1 MQTNRELF
9 ESVIRT
15 VQAGRRVALC
25 AVVKTRGSAPQEP
38 GAMMLVDEAMNS
50 RGTLGGGC
58 VEAEVRKRAHELLG
72 QAGSGVLEFVL
83 NHDYGWDDGLI
94 CGGRM
99 DIAVE
104 TIQSPDQLDTF
115 SQAVAAI
122 EANREATVAVHAERE
137 GEPVRY
143 EVVVESR
150 PTLLIAGAGHVGQAL
165 ARLAADVEF
174 RVIVIDDRADCCN
187 DERFPTAD
195 ERIVGDIEKALR
207 DYPLDRSTYV
217 TIVTRG
223 HQHDEQAL
231 AAVIGRPARYIGLIG
246 SRRKSKLIFDDLIE
260 AGTDPEELK
269 KVHTPIGVAIHAV
282 TVPESA
288 VSIAAELIAVRRE
301 STARRVAGP
310 FPAEQESAVQT
321 G

>member
-1 MQTNRELF
+1 MQTTRELF

-15 VQAGRRVALC
+15 VQAGRRVAVC
-25 AVVKTRGSAPQEP
+25 TVVKTRGSAPQEP
-38 GAMMLVDEAMNS
+38 GAMMVVDEAMNS

-72 QAGSGVLEFVL
+72 RAGSGVLEFVL

-104 TIQSPDQLDTF
+104 TIQSPDQLETF
-115 SQAVAAI
+115 TQAVAAI
-122 EANREATVAVHAERE
+122 EANRETTVAIHAERE

-143 EVVVESR
+143 EVAVEAR

-165 ARLAADVEF
+165 ARVAVDVEF

-187 DERFPTAD
+187 AERFPTAD
-195 ERIVGDIEKALR
+195 ERIVGDIEKTLR

-260 AGTDPEELK
+260 AGTDPEALK
-269 KVHTPIGVAIHAV
+269 KVHTPVGLDINAV
-282 TVPESA
+282 TVPEIA

-301 STARRVAGP
+301 NTARRVAGP
-310 FPAEQESAVQT
+310 FPAEKDAAVQT
-321 G
+321 D

>member
-58 VEAEVRKRAHELLG
+58 VEAEVRKRAHALLG

-104 TIQSPDQLDTF
+104 TIQSPDQLETF

-122 EANREATVAVHAERE
+122 DANREATVAIHAERE
-137 GEPVRY
+137 GEAVRY
-143 EVVVESR
+143 DIAVESR

-165 ARLAADVEF
+165 ARLAAEVEF

-195 ERIVGDIEKALR
+195 ERIVGDIEKTLR
-207 DYPLDRSTYV
+207 EYPLDTSTYV

-260 AGTDPEELK
+260 AGTDPDELK
-269 KVHTPIGVAIHAV
+269 KVHTPIGLDLNAV
-282 TVPESA
+282 TVPEIA
-288 VSIAAELIAVRRE
+288 VSITAELIAVRRE
-301 STARRVAGP
+301 NTARRVAGP
-310 FPAEQESAVQT
+310 FPAEQDAAVQAQ
-321 G
+321 